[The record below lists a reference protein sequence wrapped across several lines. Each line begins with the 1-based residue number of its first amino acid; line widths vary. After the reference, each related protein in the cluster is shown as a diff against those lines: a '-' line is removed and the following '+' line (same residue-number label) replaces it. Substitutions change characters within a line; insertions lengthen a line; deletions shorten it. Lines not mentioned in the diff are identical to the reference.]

1 MNFLN
6 TPIFDSNGLL
16 DLTLKSL
23 LNLIVVIVLIRL
35 IYFNNTKQKDYIFT
49 LFVFNLITF
58 LICYLLQK
66 VNLELGFA
74 LGLFAVFGILRY
86 RTETLPIKEMTYLFI
101 IIGIAMINSL
111 SNENISWS
119 ELLFANFAI
128 VFLTFGIEFLWFKN
142 QSKTKII
149 QFEKTENIQP
159 KNQLLLIEELKSRTG
174 LNIIKL
180 EIISIDFLKDST
192 EIKIFYLD

>member
-23 LNLIVVIVLIRL
+23 LNLIIVIVLIRL

>member
-159 KNQLLLIEELKSRTG
+159 ENQLLLIEELKSRTG

-180 EIISIDFLKDST
+180 EIIYIDFLKDST

>member
-23 LNLIVVIVLIRL
+23 LNRIVVIVLIRL
-35 IYFNNTKQKDYIFT
+35 SYYNKTKQKDYIFT

-149 QFEKTENIQP
+149 LFEKTENIQP
-159 KNQLLLIEELKSRTG
+159 ENQLLLIEELKSRTG